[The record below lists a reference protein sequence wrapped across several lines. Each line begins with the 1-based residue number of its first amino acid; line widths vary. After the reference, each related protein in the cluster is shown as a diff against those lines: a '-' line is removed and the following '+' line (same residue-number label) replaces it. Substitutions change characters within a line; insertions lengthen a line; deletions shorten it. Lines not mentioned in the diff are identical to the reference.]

1 VKIWRIKEASV
12 GYLYLDYI
20 DYTEEEVK
28 AKATKQNPAMKW
40 TTFMNAQKTIVTVTL
55 LKGPAMVLA

>member
-40 TTFMNAQKTIVTVTL
+40 ATFMNAQKKPL
-55 LKGPAMVLA
+55 SQ